1 MIKVIVTD
9 LDGTLL
15 NNQSKVDQQTIDKI
29 EKSQDIGIRFMIATG
44 RNFIGVKQVLK
55 HTGLKFDYIVNS
67 GAELRN
73 SQEDVLKKNCLT
85 LDQVEK
91 ISKVLYSYPV
101 SVQYCCGESLYVVG
115 TKEKKE
121 KDLVDFFQSLKPKYS
136 KKKIQEQ
143 SYFINHLSNLKYVS
157 SLFEIFKESK
167 EFFKIEVTS
176 KDLKILSEVKKA
188 LNEDYDIAVASSFD
202 HNLEITNIDAQK
214 GPVIQS
220 YIEELGFTMD
230 DVMVIGDS
238 LNDYSMLSLDFG
250 ATVAMGNALK
260 EIKDIS
266 QFITKSNEEQ
276 GVLHAIEAA
285 LNGSLDQL
293 S

>member
-101 SVQYCCGESLYVVG
+101 SVQYC
-115 TKEKKE
+115 
-121 KDLVDFFQSLKPKYS
+121 
-136 KKKIQEQ
+136 
-143 SYFINHLSNLKYVS
+143 
-157 SLFEIFKESK
+157 
-167 EFFKIEVTS
+167 
-176 KDLKILSEVKKA
+176 
-188 LNEDYDIAVASSFD
+188 
-202 HNLEITNIDAQK
+202 
-214 GPVIQS
+214 
-220 YIEELGFTMD
+220 
-230 DVMVIGDS
+230 
-238 LNDYSMLSLDFG
+238 LSLIHF
-250 ATVAMGNALK
+250 
-260 EIKDIS
+260 
-266 QFITKSNEEQ
+266 
-276 GVLHAIEAA
+276 
-285 LNGSLDQL
+285 
-293 S
+293 